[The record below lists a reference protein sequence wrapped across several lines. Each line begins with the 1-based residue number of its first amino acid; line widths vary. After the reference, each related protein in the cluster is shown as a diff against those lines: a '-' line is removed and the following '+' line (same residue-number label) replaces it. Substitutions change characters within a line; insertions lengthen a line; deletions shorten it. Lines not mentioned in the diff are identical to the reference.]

1 MAPRDPTDFAAYDEE
16 LARITIGGPRPLT
29 KRIELRDYD
38 PAWPLWYEREQAR
51 IRSILGERVI
61 RIEHVGSTAV
71 PGLAA
76 KLTVDIALEVPD
88 SADEPAYVPDLE
100 ATGYVLRIREPEWFE
115 HRLFKGL
122 DANVNLH
129 VFTAGCA
136 EVDRMLLLR
145 DRLRAN
151 AADRE
156 FYAAAK
162 RELAARDWK
171 YGQQY
176 ADAKTAVIAEIIARA
191 EAARSCPAYT
201 GCERLRFYPA
211 LL

>member
-1 MAPRDPTDFAAYDEE
+1 MAPRDPTDVAAYDEE

-76 KLTVDIALEVPD
+76 KSTVDIALEVPD
-88 SADEPAYVPDLE
+88 SADEPA
-100 ATGYVLRIREPEWFE
+100 WFE